1 MKIINIEPTPSPN
14 SMKINF
20 DESLPEGVRHNY
32 TKTTLE
38 GAPPEII
45 EMFNS
50 GGITNIYH
58 VQNFFAVERHPKA
71 DWEEVLSAIRKAY
84 GQADEG
90 LSLTQASDGEDDE
103 EITVLV
109 QRFRGLPMQI
119 KLRTASEEK
128 RVGLPDRFTE
138 AALEAQKVSSNLVME
153 REWVDEGV
161 RYGSLDQVGQE
172 VAEEL
177 SAAYPQERLHFL
189 VKNAHSFNETQ
200 FVSEHN
206 VSRDEVAEKLLEDS
220 WETRYAAL
228 ERMNPTV
235 DDLMVL
241 KRALKDE
248 KASIRRLAVVYL
260 GMIEDE
266 AVLPLLYMG
275 LKDKSASVRRTAGDA
290 LSDIGN
296 AKAIPAMCEALEDK
310 NKLVRWRAARFLF
323 DLGDERALPALKAA
337 EHDPEFEV
345 RLQVKIALERIQRGE
360 EAAGTVWQ
368 QMTEHRRNH

>member
-1 MKIINIEPTPSPN
+1 MKITGIEPTPSPN
-14 SMKINF
+14 SMKINL
-20 DESLPEGVRHNY
+20 DENLPEGVRHNY
-32 TKTTLE
+32 TKDSAAD
-38 GAPPEII
+38 APAEIKKI
-45 EMFNS
+45 FA
-50 GGITNIYH
+50 GGGVTNIYH
-58 VQNFFAVERHPKA
+58 VQNFLAVERHPKA
-71 DWEEVLSAIRKAY
+71 DWEEVLAVIRKAY
-84 GQADEG
+84 GQEEKKTAKADE
-90 LSLTQASDGEDDE
+90 ASTHDDE
-103 EITVLV
+103 EITVLI

-119 KLRTASEEK
+119 KLKTDAEER
-128 RVGLPDRFTE
+128 RVGLPERFTA
-138 AALEAQKVSSNLVME
+138 AALKAQEASDNLVME

-161 RYGSLDQVGQE
+161 RYGSLEEVGRE

-177 SAAYPQERLHFL
+177 AAAYPQSRIDEL
-189 VKNAHSFNETQ
+189 VNNAFSFKAGEGTPEQ
-200 FVSEHN
+200 E

-248 KASIRRLAVVYL
+248 KTSIRRLAVVYL

-266 AVLPLLYMG
+266 AVLPLLYIG
-275 LKDKSASVRRTAGDA
+275 LKDKNASVRRTAGDA

-296 AKAIPAMCEALEDK
+296 PKAIPAMCEALEDK

-323 DLGDERALPALKAA
+323 DLGDESALPALKAA

-345 RLQVKIALERIQRGE
+345 
-360 EAAGTVWQ
+360 
-368 QMTEHRRNH
+368 

>member
-1 MKIINIEPTPSPN
+1 MKITGIEPTPSPN
-14 SMKINF
+14 SMKINL
-20 DESLPEGVRHNY
+20 DENLPEGVRHNY
-32 TKTTLE
+32 TKDSAAD
-38 GAPPEII
+38 APAEIKKI
-45 EMFNS
+45 FA
-50 GGITNIYH
+50 GGGVTNIYH
-58 VQNFFAVERHPKA
+58 VQNFLAVERHPKA
-71 DWEEVLSAIRKAY
+71 DWEEVLAVIRKAY
-84 GQADEG
+84 GQEEKKTAKADE
-90 LSLTQASDGEDDE
+90 ASTHDDE
-103 EITVLV
+103 EITVLI

-119 KLRTASEEK
+119 KLKTDAEER
-128 RVGLPDRFTE
+128 RVGLPERFTA
-138 AALEAQKVSSNLVME
+138 AALKAQEASDNLVME

-161 RYGSLDQVGQE
+161 RYGSLEEVGRE

-177 SAAYPQERLHFL
+177 AAAYPQSRIDEL
-189 VKNAHSFNETQ
+189 VNNAFSFKAGEGTPEQ
-200 FVSEHN
+200 E

-248 KASIRRLAVVYL
+248 KTSIRRLAVVYL

-266 AVLPLLYMG
+266 AVLPLLYIG
-275 LKDKSASVRRTAGDA
+275 LKDKNASVRRTAGDA

-296 AKAIPAMCEALEDK
+296 PKAIPAMCEALEDK

-323 DLGDERALPALKAA
+323 DLGDESALPALKAA

-345 RLQVKIALERIQRGE
+345 RLQVKIALERIVKGE

-368 QMTEHRRNH
+368 QMTEHRRNN